1 MQAPWAPYCLP
12 NGVYLLCFSRPP
24 IHVMKTIKPSAAAVE
39 RQISWEQILS
49 NVEDGVITLDCSG
62 KVSFFNEAAETL
74 TDLAA
79 SRALRLSFLQIFRKE
94 TWLVELIRKSFPPR
108 QERAR
113 GEGDLVSRW
122 GKKVPVG
129 VTVSPLLEPD
139 GSCLGSIL
147 LVRNLTHHKELEE
160 DLKRAD
166 RLAMVGTLAAGLA
179 HEIRNPLGG
188 IKGAAQL
195 LRRSLDHDSSLIE
208 YTNIMNREVDR
219 VNLLIEQLLDLSRPA
234 KLEIVPLNI
243 HQVLEDVLSLE
254 LKTHAGPTVVKKLF
268 DPSLPP
274 IRGDRNR
281 LTQVFLNL
289 LKNGYQAM
297 NGSGTLTITTRLD
310 TDRHVRG
317 HGAERSRFI
326 WVEIA
331 DQGVGIK
338 DEDLPHIF
346 SPFFTTK
353 NSGTGLGLAVCYWII
368 KEHGGIIR
376 VESIEGKGSTFKVS
390 LVVAD

>member
-1 MQAPWAPYCLP
+1 MK
-12 NGVYLLCFSRPP
+12 P
-24 IHVMKTIKPSAAAVE
+24 IESPSAAVE
-39 RQISWEQILS
+39 RKISWEQILS
-49 NVEDGVITLDCSG
+49 SVEDGVITLDRSG
-62 KVSFFNEAAETL
+62 KVSFFNEAAEIL

-79 SRALRLSFLQIFRKE
+79 SRALSLSFLRIFRKE
-94 TWLVELIRKSFPPR
+94 PWLLELVKKSFPPL
-108 QERAR
+108 QESAR

-122 GKKVPVG
+122 GKRVPVG
-129 VTVSPLLEPD
+129 VTVSPLVETD
-139 GSCLGSIL
+139 GKCLGSIL
-147 LVRNLTHHKELEE
+147 LVRNLTQHKEFEE

-195 LRRSLDHDSSLIE
+195 LRRSLDPGSSLIE

-243 HQVLEDVLSLE
+243 HQVLEDVLLLE
-254 LKTHAGPTVVKKLF
+254 LKTQDAPTVNIRKLF

-289 LKNGYQAM
+289 VKNGYQAM
-297 NGSGTLTITTRLD
+297 NGSGTLTITTRLE

-317 HGAERSRFI
+317 QGAERSRFI

-331 DQGVGIK
+331 DQGSGIK
-338 DEDLPHIF
+338 EEDLPYIF

-368 KEHGGIIR
+368 REHGGIIR
-376 VESIEGKGSTFKVS
+376 VESFAGKGSTFKVS

>member
-1 MQAPWAPYCLP
+1 
-12 NGVYLLCFSRPP
+12 
-24 IHVMKTIKPSAAAVE
+24 MKTIEPPSASGE

-49 NVEDGVITLDCSG
+49 SVEDGVITLDRSG
-62 KVSFFNEAAETL
+62 KVSFFNEAAEML
-74 TDLAA
+74 TELAA
-79 SRALRLSFLQIFRKE
+79 SRALSLSFLRIFRKE
-94 TWLVELIRKSFPPR
+94 PWLLELIKKSFPPL
-108 QERAR
+108 QESAR

-129 VTVSPLLEPD
+129 VSVSPLLEPD
-139 GSCLGSIL
+139 GKCVGSIL

-195 LRRSLDHDSSLIE
+195 LRRSLDPGSSLIE

-243 HQVLEDVLSLE
+243 HEVLEDVLLLE
-254 LKTHAGPTVVKKLF
+254 LKTHDVPSVDVRKLF

-289 LKNGYQAM
+289 VKNGYQAM
-297 NGSGTLTITTRLD
+297 NGSGTLTITTRLE

-317 HGAERSRFI
+317 QGTERRFI

-331 DQGVGIK
+331 DQGSGIK

-368 KEHGGIIR
+368 REHGGIIR
-376 VESIEGKGSTFKVS
+376 VESVEGKGSTFKVS